1 MACINMSNIFEIKRR
16 MRARERR
23 RKFTKNFIIGILVT
37 VIGIFPLGLSKRE
50 NRVKAYDYDTCTTLW
65 GLAEKHCPES
75 VDKRDFIEE
84 VKRLNAMPDYIVYPE
99 RLYQYPIYAESNSAI
114 VFAEETEPKVLK
126 SLGIY
131 TLTAYCPCRKCCGKW
146 ANGITASGA
155 TAKAGHT
162 IAAPKDIPFGTVL
175 VIDGVPYTVEDRG
188 GSIRNKKLDIF
199 FNTHAEAKKFG
210 KRQCEVFIYE

>member
-1 MACINMSNIFEIKRR
+1 
-16 MRARERR
+16 MRARKRR
-23 RKFTKNFIIGILVT
+23 RKFIKNLVIGILV
-37 VIGIFPLGLSKRE
+37 IFLALLLLGLSQRE
-50 NRVKAYDYDTCTTLW
+50 NRVTAYGYDTCITLW
-65 GLAEKHCPES
+65 DLADKYCPNS
-75 VDKRDFIEE
+75 IDRRDFIEE
-84 VKRLNAMPDYIVYPE
+84 VKRLNNMHDYKVYSE
-99 RLYQYPIYAESNSAI
+99 QLYQYPIYAESNSAI

-146 ANGITASGA
+146 ANGITASGT

-175 VIDGVPYTVEDRG
+175 VIDGVSYTVEDRG